1 MPRKDTSRSFL
12 SKQKAEY
19 LVPLY
24 HQIFPSGT
32 ATHNRDRIDALVMH
46 YDAVSWKPAGM
57 ARRNAKDVSLVDL
70 ARRITVCLDERQI
83 MQNVNV
89 VLIENQ
95 ISPLAARMK
104 CIQGMLT
111 QYCVM
116 RSHAVSVEYISS
128 SCKLKHLKSTST
140 ATTGT
145 TTPKLSSSYQENKKT
160 AIQVCGDMMKSND
173 EAWNK
178 WLPFWE
184 TNKKKQDDLADCLL
198 QALAW
203 IRRGVADE
211 TVLPSS
217 SSNIV

>member
-1 MPRKDTSRSFL
+1 M
-12 SKQKAEY
+12 
-19 LVPLY
+19 
-24 HQIFPSGT
+24 FPSGT
-32 ATHNRDRIDALVMH
+32 ATHNRDRVDALVGH
-46 YDAVSWKPAGM
+46 YEAMSWKPVASGS
-57 ARRNAKDVSLVDL
+57 RNAKDVSLVDL

-116 RSHAVSVEYISS
+116 RSQTVSVEYMSS
-128 SCKLKHLKSTST
+128 SCKLKHVKSAAATVVTASGTIPSKSAASSSST
-140 ATTGT
+140 
-145 TTPKLSSSYQENKKT
+145 SSSYQENKKM

-173 EAWNK
+173 EAWNS

-203 IRRGVADE
+203 IRRGPA
-211 TVLPSS
+211 SS
-217 SSNIV
+217 SSMTTV